1 MTKKGTRYAEG
12 TSVAPEKSQF
22 EIKTLLS
29 RYGCQGFMF
38 GESPQVARIE
48 FLAHG
53 RRVRFTL
60 PMPQATEKRFQKM
73 KLRGWGPDLERT
85 RRAWEAEVRRLWRCL
100 LIAIKAKLEVVES
113 GMAIFEEEFLAN
125 IVLPDG
131 RTAGEHAV
139 PAIARAYETG
149 QVVGLLG
156 PGADG

>member
-1 MTKKGTRYAEG
+1 MKKVARYAEG

-38 GESPQVARIE
+38 GESPKVARIE
-48 FLAHG
+48 FLAHE

-60 PMPQATEKRFQKM
+60 PMPEPGEKRFVKM
-73 KLRGWGPDLERT
+73 KVRGYGYDDTRT
-85 RRAWEAEVRRLWRCL
+85 REAWEAEVRRLWRCL

-139 PAIARAYETG
+139 PAMARAYESG
-149 QVVGLLG
+149 QVAGLLG
-156 PGADG
+156 PGSEL